1 MASKRPRYDDKFR
14 ASAVVMLEAAGYP
27 DKKGALEQ
35 VAQATG
41 THARTLSRWFNG
53 ENNPPPDIDVSKNRQ
68 ELSVMIASE
77 IDAIFNEMKTARAEA
92 SYKDLGTVFGILVD
106 KKQLLEGKAT
116 ERTEVID
123 NLSDDER
130 ASRIAQLL
138 DAARARRTG
147 QPANSE
153 WEST

>member
-1 MASKRPRYDDKFR
+1 MAIKRPRYDDKFR

-27 DKKGALEQ
+27 DKEGSLAE
-35 VAQATG
+35 VAAHLG
-41 THARTLSRWFNG
+41 VPHPTLSRWFRHVQ
-53 ENNPPPDIDVSKNRQ
+53 NPPPNVLVQ
-68 ELSVMIASE
+68 EKRSELKVLIANE
-77 IDAIFNEMKTARAEA
+77 LDAIFQAMETVRPEA
-92 SYKDLGTVFGILVD
+92 SYRDLGTVAGILVD

-147 QPANSE
+147 QPANPE